1 MESQQDRTA
10 RIVQAHRE
18 YYQSGQTRIWQ
29 FRRTQLRLL
38 LKAIGRYEAELC
50 EALWRDLHKGGGV
63 PDRNRSCK
71 GGNERIDPAPETL
84 ECDQACGNAA
94 VYVRFVQP
102 YPAGT
107 IRSGR
112 DPFPVELS
120 VSIVVCTACR
130 RIGCRKLRG
139 TETLAPYAC
148 GKRSDA
154 QADFG
159 SFCPGIRV
167 VFGRRCRDGPC
178 VTAATVG
185 LYLFYR

>member
-50 EALWRDLHKGGGV
+50 EALWRDLHKSWEEAFLTEIALVKAETKGLIRHLKHWSATRRAATPLFMFGSCSRIRQEPYGV
-63 PDRNRSCK
+63 VAILSPWN
-71 GGNERIDPAPETL
+71 
-84 ECDQACGNAA
+84 
-94 VYVRFVQP
+94 
-102 YPAGT
+102 YP
-107 IRSGR
+107 
-112 DPFPVELS
+112 FQF
-120 VSIVVCTACR
+120 ACR